1 MKGNKMSNN
10 SSINIGGLNFEW
22 ELEKG
27 RFIFEQQDSVLFWIS
42 SAMRTFFD
50 TIEEISGE
58 EASTLV
64 FEATGFRQGLVVGD
78 YFEKMKDVD
87 VKEAATLITATYASA
102 GWGLADI
109 LDLDFT
115 NKTLTAHIKDSWE
128 HKINVEQGKKKGGHF
143 LAAHYAGIFTKLF
156 GTNIWYKVVQEQLE
170 GYEYSII
177 EYFPSNITVSDNIH
191 ELARKKESEQ
201 ISQLEQVVEEKTKEL
216 KDLVK
221 RISSPIIP
229 VHDDIVIV
237 PLLGKYDEDRSEL
250 LVTNTLNNLPQYK
263 ASYLVLD
270 LTGLD
275 RDISQ
280 HTASLLEKIGSAAN
294 LIGIKTILVGI
305 SPELSIVV
313 SQANINLSQF
323 DCFQT
328 LKHGI
333 HYALG
338 QLGRKII

>member
-1 MKGNKMSNN
+1 MSSN
-10 SSINIGGLNFEW
+10 SIHIGGLHFEW

-27 RFIFEQQDSVLFWIS
+27 RFLFEEQDAVLFWIS
-42 SAMRTFFD
+42 SAMKTFFD

-58 EASTLV
+58 EASNLV
-64 FEATGFRQGLVVGD
+64 FEATGYRQGLVVGE

-87 VKEAATLITATYASA
+87 VKEAADLITATYASA
-102 GWGLADI
+102 GWGLTEI
-109 LDLDFT
+109 HELNYVT
-115 NKTLTAHIKDSWE
+115 KTLTAHIKDSWE
-128 HKINVEQGKKKGGHF
+128 YKINVEQGKTKGGRY
-143 LAAHYAGIFTKLF
+143 LAAHYAGIFTRLLD
-156 GTNIWYKVVQEQLE
+156 TNIWYKIIQEQLE
-170 GYEYSII
+170 GNEYSVI
-177 EYFPSNITVSDNIH
+177 EYFPSEITVADNIH

-201 ISQLEQVVEEKTKEL
+201 IAQLEQVVEEKTKEL
-216 KDLVK
+216 KELVK

-313 SQANINLSQF
+313 SQAKINLSQF